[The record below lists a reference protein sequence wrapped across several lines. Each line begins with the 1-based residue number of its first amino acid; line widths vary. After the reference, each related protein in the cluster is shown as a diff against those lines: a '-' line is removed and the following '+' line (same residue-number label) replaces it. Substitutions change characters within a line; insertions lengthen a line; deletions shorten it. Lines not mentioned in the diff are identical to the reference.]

1 MVKISLTKLDK
12 NMKYFLC
19 TCLVTYISLGQV
31 YAEEI
36 GTVEKK
42 DVNSQEL
49 VPLFLI
55 SSVNG
60 SSSNDLIQSYLDSKN
75 QKILI
80 KARDLRK
87 LRIKLPVQIKDEQ
100 LIALNDIKDLVYSYN
115 ENEQTLQIKITDKNL
130 QAYKVDLKGNEITE
144 DQFIPQKGISTVL
157 LNYEI
162 NNTYL
167 DDENYFSAI
176 ANAIY
181 NSSYGSFSSGFLHN
195 QDTEDSNNR
204 SVRLESKWQYID
216 AKKIRSYVL
225 GDFNSNTVDWGSSI
239 RLLGVQWSSAYTHRS
254 DIITAALPQFSGT
267 AALPSSLDLFV
278 NQQKIYSGEIPSGPF
293 DVKSLPFISG
303 NEMTLVTTDALG
315 QQQVN
320 KQYYYYSPKILKEGI
335 QEFSVDVGVP
345 RYNYSTKSNDYDSD
359 IVFAS
364 GSLRQAISNSQT
376 ATGHI
381 ETSTD
386 GLANLGVGYAQNIAG
401 RGVWNFNVVG
411 SSYEGNQGFLGLI
424 GVEGRLSPSSSFNFS
439 YQGASKDYYD
449 LARLSLINYQNS
461 NFSADS
467 DVVENSA
474 TAEEIIRAGLNFNP
488 IPGWSISSNYN
499 RLKYTNEQYDLF
511 SLSLSGNITDRINLY
526 SSLYQDFN
534 DHDNYGA
541 YLALR
546 FDLSS
551 KLKASTSVSNDSG
564 NIKYTQELNSISDP
578 KLGSFGWG
586 VATTHSEGESDLNTA
601 YVDYRSRP
609 AYLFGRYSQFGSSS
623 QTMLGAR
630 GALVIAQGD
639 IFASNEIG
647 DAFAIVKNAGPRSE
661 IINGG
666 VNLGKASKNG
676 NFLISHL
683 TPYAKNHIY
692 LDTQYLPVG
701 WEAEKTENLAI
712 AGYQQGIVL
721 DFAAKNI
728 ISATVV
734 LLDKNLKPLPV
745 GYSVSLNGQTSSM
758 IGYDGE
764 VFLRGLLPKNKLIV
778 DLLDGGQCSVEF
790 QYDQDQATTQ
800 KLGPYICS

>member
-1 MVKISLTKLDK
+1 
-12 NMKYFLC
+12 MKCFLY
-19 TCLVTYISLGQV
+19 TCLVTYISLGPAF
-31 YAEEI
+31 AEEV
-36 GTVEKK
+36 TVLEG
-42 DVNSQEL
+42 NTFSNQEYI
-49 VPLFLI
+49 PLFLI

-60 SSSNDLIQSYLDSKN
+60 STSKELIPCLLDSKSK
-75 QKILI
+75 KILVQ
-80 KARDLRK
+80 ARNLRK
-87 LRIKLPVQIKDEQ
+87 IRIKLPIQVKDTELVKLDEIKG
-100 LIALNDIKDLVYSYN
+100 LSYSYD
-115 ENEQTLQIKITDKNL
+115 ENEQILLIKTLDKNL
-130 QAYKVDLKGNEITE
+130 ESHVVDLNGNAITE
-144 DQFIPQKGISTVL
+144 DQLIAQKSIQTVI
-157 LNYEI
+157 LNYEV
-162 NNTYL
+162 NNTYS
-167 DDENYFSAI
+167 DDENYFSTA

-181 NSSYGSFSSGFLHN
+181 NSNYGLFQSGYLYNRNTEQSRN
-195 QDTEDSNNR
+195 Q

-216 AKKIRSYVL
+216 AEKIRSYVI
-225 GDFNSNTVDWGSSI
+225 GDFNSNTVDWGSSL
-239 RLLGVQWSSAYTHRS
+239 RLLGLQWSSAYTLRS
-254 DIITAALPQFSGT
+254 DIITAALPQFSGN

-303 NEMTLVTTDALG
+303 NEITLVTTDALG

-376 ATGHI
+376 ATGHL

-386 GLANLGVGYAQNIAG
+386 GLANIGVGYAQNIAG

-411 SSYEGNQGFLGLI
+411 SSYEGIEGFLGLI
-424 GVEGRLSPSSSFNFS
+424 GVEGRLSSSSSFNFS
-439 YQGASKDYYD
+439 YQGASKGYYD

-461 NFSADS
+461 NFSVDS

-511 SLSLSGNITDRINLY
+511 SLSLSGNITNRINLY

-551 KLKASTSVSNDSG
+551 KLKASTSVSNDYG
-564 NIKYTQELNSISDP
+564 NIKYTQELNSISDS

-586 VATTHSEGESDLNTA
+586 VTTTYSEGESDLNTA

-623 QTMLGAR
+623 QSMLGAR

-676 NFLISHL
+676 NFLIPHL

-692 LDTQYLPVG
+692 LDTQYLPIG

-721 DFAAKNI
+721 DFSAKNI

-734 LLDKNLKPLPV
+734 LLDKDLKPLPV
-745 GYSVSLNGQTSSM
+745 GYSVSLNGQTGSM
-758 IGYDGE
+758 VGYDGE

-790 QYDQDQATTQ
+790 PYDQDQATTQ

>member
-12 NMKYFLC
+12 NMKCFLY
-19 TCLVTYISLGQV
+19 TCLVTYISLGPAF
-31 YAEEI
+31 AEEV
-36 GTVEKK
+36 TVLEG
-42 DVNSQEL
+42 NTFSNQEYI
-49 VPLFLI
+49 PLFLI

-60 SSSNDLIQSYLDSKN
+60 STSKELIPCLLDSKGK
-75 QKILI
+75 KILVQ
-80 KARDLRK
+80 ARNLRK
-87 LRIKLPVQIKDEQ
+87 IRIKLPIPVKDTELVKLDEIKG
-100 LIALNDIKDLVYSYN
+100 LSYSYD
-115 ENEQTLQIKITDKNL
+115 ENEQILLIKTLDKNL
-130 QAYKVDLKGNEITE
+130 ESHVVDLNGNAITE
-144 DQFIPQKGISTVL
+144 DQLIPQKSIQTVI
-157 LNYEI
+157 LNYEV
-162 NNTYL
+162 NNTYS
-167 DDENYFSAI
+167 DDENYFSTA

-181 NSSYGSFSSGFLHN
+181 NSNYGLFQSGYLYNRNTEQSRN
-195 QDTEDSNNR
+195 Q

-216 AKKIRSYVL
+216 AEKIRSYVI
-225 GDFNSNTVDWGSSI
+225 GDFNSNTVDWGSSL
-239 RLLGVQWSSAYTHRS
+239 RLLGLQWSSAYTLRS
-254 DIITAALPQFSGT
+254 DIITAALPQFSGN

-303 NEMTLVTTDALG
+303 NEITLVTTDALG

-376 ATGHI
+376 ATGHL

-386 GLANLGVGYAQNIAG
+386 GLANIGVGYAQNIAG

-411 SSYEGNQGFLGLI
+411 SSYEGIEGFLGLI
-424 GVEGRLSPSSSFNFS
+424 GVEGRLSSSSSFNFS
-439 YQGASKDYYD
+439 YQGASKGYYD

-461 NFSADS
+461 NFSVDS

-511 SLSLSGNITDRINLY
+511 SLSLSGNITNRINLY

-551 KLKASTSVSNDSG
+551 KLKASTSVSNDYG
-564 NIKYTQELNSISDP
+564 NIKYTQELNSISDS

-586 VATTHSEGESDLNTA
+586 VTTTYSEGESDLNTA

-623 QTMLGAR
+623 QSMLGAR

-676 NFLISHL
+676 NFLIPHL

-692 LDTQYLPVG
+692 LDTQYLPIG

-721 DFAAKNI
+721 DFSAKNI

-734 LLDKNLKPLPV
+734 LLDKDLKPLPV
-745 GYSVSLNGQTSSM
+745 GYSVSLNGQTGSM
-758 IGYDGE
+758 VGYDGE

-790 QYDQDQATTQ
+790 PYDQDQATTQ